1 MSRSSSSQSDFI
13 GQPRQL
19 LAPEDIVVWNWPLR
33 DEGLR
38 SWVLLAAAIMLTVLV
53 WAIWGN
59 PGFALF
65 ACGMFALALWRL
77 WLPVKWEL
85 GLTGVTM
92 VVLGFRRRI
101 PWLSIA
107 RFELRD
113 DGVWL
118 FADRE
123 AAPQRGT
130 FIGYAGE
137 RQRVRACI
145 EYYLGTWT
153 AASDSTLSF
162 EQPADR

>member
-1 MSRSSSSQSDFI
+1 MPRSSPPRARSAA
-13 GQPRQL
+13 GQP
-19 LAPEDIVVWNWPLR
+19 LAPDDVAVWNWPLR

-38 SWVLLAAAIMLTVLV
+38 SWALLGGVIILVALV

-59 PGFALF
+59 PAFALF
-65 ACGMFALALWRL
+65 AYAMLALALWRL

-107 RFELRD
+107 RFEMRD

-118 FADRE
+118 FADRDPS
-123 AAPQRGT
+123 AQRGT

-137 RQRVRACI
+137 RDRIKACI

-153 AASDSTLSF
+153 AATESTESF
-162 EQPADR
+162 QA